1 MATEKNA
8 PPRLLMPQE
17 LASVIRAFR
26 ELRGWSQETLCTLS
40 GLNVRTIQRIECGQ
54 PSDLDT
60 RRAIARAFDI
70 EDMDIFNNPYNTTRE
85 TQLVGADWKDK
96 TPWPAT
102 LVYLSACE
110 KGKVPSLCT
119 V

>member
-70 EDMDIFNNPYNTTRE
+70 EDMDIFNNPYSIPRNATRGRRLE
-85 TQLVGADWKDK
+85 G
-96 TPWPAT
+96 
-102 LVYLSACE
+102 
-110 KGKVPSLCT
+110 
-119 V
+119 